1 MNTQYT
7 ATTIAAAFWSGQFS
21 PVDVLGAERLGFQI
35 GHTDIAL
42 GASDPDGNWWALLLH
57 GRGAILA
64 ITGDGT
70 ALEVDLQGVLLGQ
83 RHHHVVTAV
92 SADGFTVGMAE
103 AAQ

>member
-1 MNTQYT
+1 MNAQYI
-7 ATTIAAAFWSGQFS
+7 ALTIAAAFWHGQFS

-35 GHTDIAL
+35 GHTDLAL

-83 RHHHVVTAV
+83 RHHRVVASV
-92 SADGFTVGMAE
+92 AASSFTLALE
-103 AAQ
+103 AAE

>member
-1 MNTQYT
+1 MNAQY
-7 ATTIAAAFWSGQFS
+7 IAIVCASAFWRGEFQ
-21 PVDVLGAERLGFQI
+21 PVDVAAAARLGFQI
-35 GHTDIAL
+35 GHTDLAL

-64 ITGDGT
+64 ITVDGT
-70 ALEVDLQGVLLGQ
+70 AVEVDLQGVLLGQ

-92 SADGFTVGMAE
+92 SVDGFTVGMAE